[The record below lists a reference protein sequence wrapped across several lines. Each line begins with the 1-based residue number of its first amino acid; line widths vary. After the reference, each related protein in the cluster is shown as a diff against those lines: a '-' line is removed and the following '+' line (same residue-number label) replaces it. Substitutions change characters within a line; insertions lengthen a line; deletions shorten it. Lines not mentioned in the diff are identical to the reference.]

1 MDRNDI
7 LSWTSDF
14 PAKPGVYLFYSQD
27 FPIYIGKAVNLRS
40 RIRSYTDPRSPRIQQ
55 MVQKAD
61 RIDISI
67 TNTETQA
74 LLLEANLIK
83 RHAPKYNVRL
93 RDDKSYPLIQIS
105 NHAFPRIEV
114 TRDPDTKAKVYGPF
128 TDRKKVDETVK
139 AIRET
144 FGIRGCSDHKFSG
157 RSRPCLDYDLGLC
170 TAPCVD
176 YISQDQY
183 LLDVS
188 SAEAFFHGATGTLL
202 EPLLKKM
209 DSSATNQQ
217 YEQAATLRDR
227 IDAVRG
233 LHGGGDAVQKHGE
246 SKTTDVLAVSIE
258 GTHSIVSR
266 FHIEKGML
274 LDREQHLLD
283 TPDHSTPETVLSAF
297 ISQYYADRLLP
308 NNLVLSDRPHDSE
321 IYTWLDSEHVEI
333 STPTTGREAVLVEM
347 ALKNARQNFVPT
359 DAILALQNSLSISK
373 ATRIEA
379 FDISHSTGED
389 VVGSNVV
396 FVDGYPEK
404 SSYRRLKLKETN
416 DDYSNMYDLLAWRA
430 DRSISGTDSRPD
442 PDLLIVDGGSGQL
455 NAALKALS
463 DLKWDVPVIALKKPN
478 DIIITPTGNQTW
490 PSNASHLHLIQ
501 RIRDEAH
508 RFALTYHRHLR
519 DDVTTTL
526 DSISGIGPE
535 LRKRLFQNFGS
546 IDGIRRASVV
556 ELCGIQGIGKQTAMK
571 LKNQL

>member
-1 MDRNDI
+1 
-7 LSWTSDF
+7 
-14 PAKPGVYLFYSQD
+14 
-27 FPIYIGKAVNLRS
+27 
-40 RIRSYTDPRSPRIQQ
+40 
-55 MVQKAD
+55 
-61 RIDISI
+61 
-67 TNTETQA
+67 
-74 LLLEANLIK
+74 
-83 RHAPKYNVRL
+83 
-93 RDDKSYPLIQIS
+93 
-105 NHAFPRIEV
+105 
-114 TRDPDTKAKVYGPF
+114 
-128 TDRKKVDETVK
+128 
-139 AIRET
+139 
-144 FGIRGCSDHKFSG
+144 
-157 RSRPCLDYDLGLC
+157 
-170 TAPCVD
+170 
-176 YISQDQY
+176 
-183 LLDVS
+183 
-188 SAEAFFHGATGTLL
+188 
-202 EPLLKKM
+202 
-209 DSSATNQQ
+209 
-217 YEQAATLRDR
+217 
-227 IDAVRG
+227 
-233 LHGGGDAVQKHGE
+233 
-246 SKTTDVLAVSIE
+246 
-258 GTHSIVSR
+258 
-266 FHIEKGML
+266 
-274 LDREQHLLD
+274 
-283 TPDHSTPETVLSAF
+283 
-297 ISQYYADRLLP
+297 
-308 NNLVLSDRPHDSE
+308 
-321 IYTWLDSEHVEI
+321 
-333 STPTTGREAVLVEM
+333 GREAVLVEM

>member
-1 MDRNDI
+1 MDKED
-7 LSWTSDF
+7 LLLWTSDF
-14 PAKPGVYLFYSQD
+14 PKKPGVYLFYSQD
-27 FPIYIGKAVNLRS
+27 FPIYIGKAINLYS
-40 RIRSYTDPRSPRIQQ
+40 RTRSYIDPRSPRIQQ
-55 MVQKAD
+55 MVQTAD

-93 RDDKSYPLIQIS
+93 RDDKSYPLVQIS
-105 NHAFPRIEV
+105 NHEYPRIEV
-114 TRDPDTKAKVYGPF
+114 TRDPDTKATVYGPF

-176 YISQDQY
+176 YISQKAY
-183 LLDVS
+183 IEDVS
-188 SAEAFFHGATGTLL
+188 SAEAFFRGAPGNLFQSLL
-202 EPLLKKM
+202 EKM
-209 DSSATNQQ
+209 DSASHAQQ

-227 IDAVRG
+227 LNAVRG

-246 SKTTDVLAVSIE
+246 LKTMDILAVSIE
-258 GTHSIVSR
+258 GNHSIVSR

-274 LDREQHLLD
+274 LDREQHILD
-283 TPDHSTPETVLSAF
+283 TPLHSTPETILSAF
-297 ISQYYADRLLP
+297 ISQYYADRILP
-308 NNLVLSDRPHDSE
+308 SSIILSDHIHDPG
-321 IYTWLDSEHVEI
+321 IHTWLSSEHVNI
-333 STPTTGREAVLVEM
+333 SIPTTGRESVLVEM
-347 ALKNARQNFVPT
+347 ALKNSRQNFVSK
-359 DAILALQNSLSISK
+359 DAILAIQDLLSIRQ

-396 FVDGYPEK
+396 FADGYPEK

-416 DDYSNMYDLLAWRA
+416 DDYSNMYDLIFWRA
-430 DRSISGTDSRPD
+430 NRSISGTDSRPD
-442 PDLLIVDGGSGQL
+442 PHLLVVDGGIGQL
-455 NAALKALS
+455 NAALCALS
-463 DLKWDVPVIALKKPN
+463 DTKWDVPVIALQKPN
-478 DIIITPTGNQTW
+478 DIVVTQTGNQKW
-490 PSNASHLHLIQ
+490 PKNASHLHLLQ
-501 RIRDEAH
+501 HIRDESH

-526 DSISGIGPE
+526 DFVPGIGPE

-546 IDGIRRASVV
+546 IDGIRRASLT
-556 ELCGIQGIGKQTAMK
+556 ELCDIKGIGKQTAIK